1 MSFELPA
8 LISIERL
15 DDDVAR
21 ESSVWASR
29 LISSLTAGLRSLLAL
44 SISGTG
50 QLLPKYACVGA

>member
-8 LISIERL
+8 LISTERL
-15 DDDVAR
+15 DDDVAG

-29 LISSLTAGLRSLLAL
+29 LKLLVEEAQPSLLAL